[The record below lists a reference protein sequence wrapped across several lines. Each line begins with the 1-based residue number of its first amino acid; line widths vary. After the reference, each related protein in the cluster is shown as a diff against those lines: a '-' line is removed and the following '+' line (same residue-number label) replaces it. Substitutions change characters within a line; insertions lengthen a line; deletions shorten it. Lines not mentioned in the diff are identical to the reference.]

1 MNVSKAPGT
10 ARPAVAGPGSLAPG
24 AFDWATVYQFDDKE
38 SNRFRG
44 VCALDSAAS
53 QSPGSSCFIYCASQ
67 AEGVRRWHVSSG
79 ASEVLVEPS
88 AFQDPVHCLAV
99 VARNLWVCTG
109 NNATAGSVAIFD
121 LDTAAPKCKPF
132 AAHKGEITA
141 MVAGVG
147 GKYMVTGGVDFQV
160 KVWGPDGTPLVTSNH
175 HNKQVEALLLT
186 PLTKGAGTASSG
198 KLWTA
203 AADASLAVWSDEA
216 GSGLL
221 EASKTKVVKVEG
233 GRAIKIMVLNGSSV
247 WCGCERGQVCVYGV
261 EDVVLRRAFRP
272 HQDTVDAMASVGN
285 QVWSGSRDRSIIAH
299 DATSHAPLFT
309 LGDQERGAVQALSI
323 QLREA
328 AAQSGQQQAQLEA
341 QLAALREQ
349 LTAAQGEVEA
359 ERVSRAS
366 DTAAAGQQLEGRDAQ
381 LRALEAELSA
391 LRDDHAKAVEE
402 RDAVQHQGEQLRGDK
417 ARLDAE
423 LEGVRGQVAALEGDK
438 DGLGAQLKAAL
449 AAAEWVGQGE
459 GREGEWAAAAA
470 EAQLKGSLGEAASQA
485 MAERDALAAALNKAQ
500 EEAAAL
506 SSSRDALEASQQAL
520 TQQLDSSQAQ
530 LLDCQQQLSGAR
542 QQLEVNSKQMASTEA
557 ELGEVRQALAQALG
571 GLGDSG
577 SRLQEVEA
585 ANHRLQATLRELEW
599 VRGGSSLAAEK
610 ADSERLRSAA
620 AEGER
625 LRSELQG
632 GLAKSSSEREGLAA
646 QVSQHQGE
654 LAALRD
660 ALEAARQASGGAQ
673 QSLDHTQAQLEA
685 RGAELARL
693 EAELRSAAE
702 LQAATQ
708 QALAAAQ
715 SGRIELEQQLARLQ
729 QQDHE
734 VRAARDALAQAKA
747 ALEAQQAEG
756 EVERRSL
763 AEGQARLQQQVAELA
778 KQLAESQASGSQS
791 SADLAAARNQAQ
803 QAEAQLQALQ
813 QQLAGRQA
821 EQEELARSS
830 QELEGLRA
838 ELAGAKALVQAGEDA
853 AQRQRIEHE
862 AALMHLQRQVEEL
875 EAQLRGAQDS
885 AGQVA
890 GGRHAGS
897 ACTLMLCLHTPAIL
911 TTHSSVSSFN
921 SGSKSGSRT
930 GGLEAE
936 AADLKQ
942 QVQAAQL
949 RAQQAEE
956 QAGRDSSQLAA
967 LREEL
972 AAAKAQV
979 LPESIQLLASFPPS
993 CVVQAE
999 AGALGAELEAVR
1011 AARAAAAAAE
1021 QKAAQ
1026 GQEEVAQ
1033 ELARIRT
1040 RLASLEAAQ
1049 PPSSPLQAPSGA
1061 SGTTISPNIT
1071 VIAPGYAAHPLP
1083 PPIALPPS
1091 PPAPTNLAAGASA
1104 GDRAVQH
1111 QATLRALVAMQ
1122 GVEGSAR
1129 SLELE
1134 QALQQLASQ
1143 VEVLGGQLAQA
1154 MQQVADSQASAGH
1167 QAAACEA
1174 AQGEV
1179 QALQEE
1185 RYQLQL
1191 ALRAAQ
1197 RELELMKAA
1206 GPSPAPPA
1214 PPPSEVQL
1222 GSQRVAA
1229 QKLAALEAALK
1240 RATED
1245 YQLLLQGASDR
1256 VRAPY
1261 PLVPHILSL
1270 TWFVPLGNTGC
1281 CALAAELRTIREEA
1295 VARDVTQRQLREERD
1310 ALQRQL
1316 LSHGAREGAAAG
1328 ELAMLRTEVA
1338 RLERQL
1344 RDAEMRIGQ
1353 LTRAL
1358 SDCEA
1363 HRRRWEELEGTHSTV
1378 KQRLEAARLSDELF
1392 NRQRPTPQPPSGSR
1406 AERVRPL
1413 PPTGFG

>member
-109 NNATAGSVAIFD
+109 NNATAGSVVIFD

-247 WCGCERGQVCVYGV
+247 WCGCEGGQVCVYGV

-309 LGDQERGAVQALSI
+309 LGDQGSGVRSLLCHGWYVWTFSMKHIRVFSGSGTWQAAVDEVVARLKALEAVHAALQKELEQERGAVQALSI

-341 QLAALREQ
+341 QLEALREQ
-349 LTAAQGEVEA
+349 LTAAQEEVDA
-359 ERVSRAS
+359 ERVGRAS

-391 LRDDHAKAVEE
+391 LRDDHAKAVQQ
-402 RDAVQHQGEQLRGDK
+402 RDAAQHQGEQLRGDK

-423 LEGVRGQVAALEGDK
+423 LEGARGQVAALEGDK

-449 AAAEWVGQGE
+449 AAAE
-459 GREGEWAAAAA
+459 AAAAA

-520 TQQLDSSQAQ
+520 AQQLDSSQAQ

-542 QQLEVNSKQMASTEA
+542 QQLEVNSKQMASNEA

-585 ANHRLQATLRELEW
+585 ANHRLQATLRDLE
-599 VRGGSSLAAEK
+599 SSLAAEK

-646 QVSQHQGE
+646 QVSQHEGE

-685 RGAELARL
+685 RGAELAKL

-715 SGRIELEQQLARLQ
+715 SGRSELEQQLARLQ
-729 QQDHE
+729 QQGQE
-734 VRAARDALAQAKA
+734 VMAARNAVAQAKA

-778 KQLAESQASGSQS
+778 KQLAESQA
-791 SADLAAARNQAQ
+791 
-803 QAEAQLQALQ
+803 LQ

-821 EQEELARSS
+821 EQEALAHSS

-838 ELAGAKALVQAGEDA
+838 ELEGAKALVQAGEDA

-890 GGRHAGS
+890 G
-897 ACTLMLCLHTPAIL
+897 
-911 TTHSSVSSFN
+911 
-921 SGSKSGSRT
+921 
-930 GGLEAE
+930 LEAE

-956 QAGRDSSQLAA
+956 QAGHDSSQLAA

-972 AAAKAQV
+972 AAAK
-979 LPESIQLLASFPPS
+979 
-993 CVVQAE
+993 AE

-1071 VIAPGYAAHPLP
+1071 VNAPGYAAHPLP

-1111 QATLRALVAMQ
+1111 Q

-1222 GSQRVAA
+1222 GSQRAAA

-1245 YQLLLQGASDR
+1245 YQLLLQ
-1256 VRAPY
+1256 
-1261 PLVPHILSL
+1261 
-1270 TWFVPLGNTGC
+1270 
-1281 CALAAELRTIREEA
+1281 ELRTIREEA

-1363 HRRRWEELEGTHSTV
+1363 HRKRWEELEGTHSTV

>member
-38 SNRFRG
+38 SNRFKG

-109 NNATAGSVAIFD
+109 NNATAGSVVIFD

-247 WCGCERGQVCVYGV
+247 WCGCEGGQVCVYGV

-299 DATSHAPLFT
+299 DAASHAPLFT
-309 LGDQERGAVQALSI
+309 LGDQGSGVRSLLCHGWYVWTFSMKHIRVFSGSGTWQAAERGAVQALSI

-359 ERVSRAS
+359 ERVGRAS

-391 LRDDHAKAVEE
+391 LRDDHAKAVQD
-402 RDAVQHQGEQLRGDK
+402 RDAAQHQGEQLRGDK

-423 LEGVRGQVAALEGDK
+423 LEGARGQVAALEGDK

-485 MAERDALAAALNKAQ
+485 MAERDALAAALNQAQ

-506 SSSRDALEASQQAL
+506 SSSRDALEASHQAL

-557 ELGEVRQALAQALG
+557 ELGEVRQALTQALG

-585 ANHRLQATLRELEW
+585 ANHRLQATLRELE
-599 VRGGSSLAAEK
+599 SSLAAEK

-660 ALEAARQASGGAQ
+660 ALETARQASGGAQ
-673 QSLDHTQAQLEA
+673 QSLDHSQAQLEA
-685 RGAELARL
+685 RGAELAKL

-715 SGRIELEQQLARLQ
+715 SGRSELEQQLDRLQ

-747 ALEAQQAEG
+747 ALEAQQAAG
-756 EVERRSL
+756 EVERCSL
-763 AEGQARLQQQVAELA
+763 AEEQARLQQQVAELA

-791 SADLAAARNQAQ
+791 SADLAAARDQAQ

-821 EQEELARSS
+821 EQEALARSS
-830 QELEGLRA
+830 QELERLRA
-838 ELAGAKALVQAGEDA
+838 ELEGAKALVQAAEDA
-853 AQRQRIEHE
+853 AQRQRTEHE
-862 AALMHLQRQVEEL
+862 AALMHLQCQVEEL
-875 EAQLRGAQDS
+875 EAQLRRAQDS
-885 AGQVA
+885 AGQLA
-890 GGRHAGS
+890 G
-897 ACTLMLCLHTPAIL
+897 LQ
-911 TTHSSVSSFN
+911 
-921 SGSKSGSRT
+921 
-930 GGLEAE
+930 AE

-972 AAAKAQV
+972 AAAKAQA
-979 LPESIQLLASFPPS
+979 LPEFIQLLASFPPS
-993 CVVQAE
+993 CVVQAK

-1061 SGTTISPNIT
+1061 SGTTISPTIT
-1071 VIAPGYAAHPLP
+1071 VNAPGYAAHPLP

-1111 QATLRALVAMQ
+1111 QATLSALVAMQ

-1174 AQGEV
+1174 AQSEV

-1206 GPSPAPPA
+1206 GPSPPPPA

-1222 GSQRVAA
+1222 GSQRAAA

-1245 YQLLLQGASDR
+1245 YQLLLQ
-1256 VRAPY
+1256 
-1261 PLVPHILSL
+1261 
-1270 TWFVPLGNTGC
+1270 
-1281 CALAAELRTIREEA
+1281 ELRTIREEA

-1363 HRRRWEELEGTHSTV
+1363 HRKRWEELEGTHSTV